1 VQVGF
6 TASSRNF
13 PHAVDRN
20 RVKRLGRE
28 CWRRQKGP
36 LYQLLRDH
44 QLQVA
49 VFFVYTDKKIAPY
62 EHLYKRMGLAIERLG
77 KALVEAGAGPEG
89 KV

>member
-1 VQVGF
+1 MQVGF

-28 CWRRQKGP
+28 CWRRQKGA

-62 EHLYKRMGLAIERLG
+62 ENLHKRMGLAIERLG
-77 KALVEAGAGPEG
+77 KALVEANAGG
-89 KV
+89 QSKV